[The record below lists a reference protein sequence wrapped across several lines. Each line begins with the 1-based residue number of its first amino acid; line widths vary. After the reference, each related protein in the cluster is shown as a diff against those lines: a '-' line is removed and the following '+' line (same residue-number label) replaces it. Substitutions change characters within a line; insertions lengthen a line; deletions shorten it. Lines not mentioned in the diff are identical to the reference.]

1 MENVSTVSSPRD
13 RNGTAVSSFSSSRF
27 ESVPTKTSAGYLGT
41 LLDDV
46 HGVLSS
52 SNSNR
57 DQVTKAVDQLFHSL
71 RDLRLSVT
79 EDHWKDMVRIGR
91 AHPLR
96 EWVHQDPFT
105 SRAYEKPRGYA
116 GDAVMM
122 DYIYGREEGWDAPPA
137 TEVGQ
142 AVFDYTTGAP
152 ASAGVRERR
161 CYIAELLD
169 KIGRT
174 KPSSHVLSVAA
185 GHLREAS
192 LSVSVRRQQFGR
204 FVAMDTD
211 KESVKEID
219 QRYGRYGIQSVVA
232 NARQMLTGK
241 LDLGTFDLVYSTG
254 LYDYLADDTGKQL
267 TANLFR
273 ALHSGGKLVVANF
286 LPGVRDVGYMEMYMG
301 WHLIYRDRAEMMVLA
316 ENIPASQIEEI
327 RIIVERNE
335 NVVIMEMTKR

>member
-1 MENVSTVSSPRD
+1 MHS
-13 RNGTAVSSFSSSRF
+13 
-27 ESVPTKTSAGYLGT
+27 

-52 SNSNR
+52 R
-57 DQVTKAVDQLFHSL
+57 DRSDEQVTKAVDQLFHGL

-79 EDHWKDMVRIGR
+79 EDQWNDMVRIGR

-96 EWVHQDPFT
+96 EWVHQDPFS

-122 DYIYGREEGWDAPPA
+122 DFIYGREEGWEPPPA
-137 TEVGQ
+137 TDVGRV
-142 AVFDYTTGAP
+142 VFEYTTGAP

-169 KIGRT
+169 RIGRT
-174 KPSSHVLSVAA
+174 KPTSHILSVAA

-192 LSVSVRRQQFGR
+192 LSVAVRRQQFGR

-211 KESVKEID
+211 KESVAEID
-219 QRYGRYGIQSVVA
+219 RRYGRYGIQPVVA

-241 LDLGTFDLVYSTG
+241 LDLGTFDLIYSTG
-254 LYDYLADDTGKQL
+254 LYDYLADETGKQL

-301 WHLIYRDRAEMMVLA
+301 WHLIYRDRSQMMVLA

-327 RIIVERNE
+327 RIIAERNE